1 MRYKFLFVAIS
12 TAFITLT
19 SCHSKSDQPLPT
31 GPREI
36 SFSLG
41 GEFAD
46 VTYEPLSRAANQ
58 AKYYAMNISRRSNPS
73 KPGENYTPYAYGVFD
88 NIDDMKITLSPEYT
102 YKFECTSLLED
113 KQQIAKI
120 DDGKGGVFMFP
131 FCINDT
137 QGYSL
142 DNLNKFVTSETEYMP
157 ELSRG
162 KSTVTD
168 GKVDENGLT
177 TNHKNVDYHPSQM
190 RYYGVVEDYT
200 LNALNS
206 VSIPLLSVSFGLKIV
221 IPQMPEGSIKITDNQ
236 NYLEPII
243 IEASQ
248 SEPNKVESITKYAL
262 DDAPTWIAEAP
273 SHNKQFLLTFE
284 WTKDNGSKKSAVQPI
299 EVRRNTLS
307 VITINLANSDKE
319 ISFNITEEAGLSAIE
334 GDKYTNV
341 DVTIK

>member
-12 TAFITLT
+12 TAFFTLT

-31 GPREI
+31 GSREI

-46 VTYEPLSRAANQ
+46 VTYEPLSRAANP

-73 KPGENYTPYAYGVFD
+73 KSGENYEPYAYGVFD

-120 DDGKGGVFMFP
+120 DDGNGGIFMFP
-131 FCINDT
+131 FCINGT

-168 GKVDENGLT
+168 GGVDENGFAT
-177 TNHKNVDYHPSQM
+177 KYKNVDFYPSQM
-190 RYYGVVEDYT
+190 RYYGVVEDYI
-200 LNALNS
+200 LNTLNS
-206 VSIPLLSVSFGLKIV
+206 VSISMKSVSFGLKIV
-221 IPQMPEGSIKITDNQ
+221 IPKMPGGRIKITDSQ

-243 IEASQ
+243 IDAPQ
-248 SEPNKVESITKYAL
+248 SEPNNVESITKYAF
-262 DDAPTWIAEAP
+262 DDADCIAGFP
-273 SHNKQFLLTFE
+273 KDQKSFLLKFE
-284 WTKDNGSKKSAVQPI
+284 WQINESTKSAVQPI

-307 VITINLANSDKE
+307 VITINLANIDKE

-334 GDKYTNV
+334 DDKNTNV
-341 DVTIK
+341 EVTIK